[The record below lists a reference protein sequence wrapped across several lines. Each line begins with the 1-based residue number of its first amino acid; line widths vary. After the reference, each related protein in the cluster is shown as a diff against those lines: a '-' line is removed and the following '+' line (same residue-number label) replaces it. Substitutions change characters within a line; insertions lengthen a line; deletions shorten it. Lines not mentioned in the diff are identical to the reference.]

1 MPLPVINYAAL
12 PASGDQFQ
20 SGLAESIQNGFKMRY
35 MPDMMKEQLRQ
46 AQLANALAQ
55 VQAQYAPQMTQAELE
70 YKQQMPANLQAQ
82 TGLTQEQAKY
92 FGPTAMSEMGLRG
105 AQTKLANQQ
114 ANMPFGGHFVPG
126 IGGEI
131 QGLEAVKIMYGED
144 SPQYQM
150 AKKQF
155 DLNNQS
161 TQSRIDYQNVLAQTL
176 PTRALTAPGKSIVE
190 QSNVGAGLMPTGNQW
205 GGQGQMQGQQQPM
218 QGQQSPMQQG
228 MPGQMQQP
236 QPTQMPGAGSMGN
249 AISQAIGQN
258 QQVPQAPASP
268 QELADQY
275 ALYRQKNVSDVDT
288 RKRNLFATNI
298 EKTLNNINI
307 EDLTQYAG
315 LKGGIEMKKQQGLAS
330 VGKQSPAYDKFQ
342 NSLTAADFLASQV
355 RQFYGE
361 SIQPEMRQKLESL
374 TNPGTWTNNPELAKQ
389 LFKQTKNI
397 LGQEMQTYR
406 DALRSPSAYQGAGAS
421 QSSTPSSAN
430 IQQMAHEAI
439 AKGADPQQ
447 VQMRIQQM
455 LSGGGQ

>member
-12 PASGDQFQ
+12 PTSGDYFQ
-20 SGLAESIQNGFKMRY
+20 SGLGQSIQSGLQMRY
-35 MPDMMKEQLRQ
+35 MPEMMKEQLRQ
-46 AQLANALAQ
+46 QQLANALAQ

-70 YKQQMPANLQAQ
+70 YKQAMPANLQAQ

-92 FGPTAMSEMGLRG
+92 FGPTAMSNIGLQG

-114 ANMPFGGHFVPG
+114 ANLPFGGHYAPG
-126 IGGEI
+126 IAGEI
-131 QGLEAVKIMYGED
+131 QGLEAIKMMYGEN
-144 SPQYQM
+144 SPQYEA

-161 TQSRIDYQNVLAQTL
+161 TQSRIDYQNILAQTL

-205 GGQGQMQGQQQPM
+205 GGQPGQQQPM
-218 QGQQSPMQQG
+218 QGQQSPMQQQG
-228 MPGQMQQP
+228 MPGQMPQP
-236 QPTQMPGAGSMGN
+236 QIPGAGSMGN
-249 AISQAIGQN
+249 AISQAINRG
-258 QQVPQAPASP
+258 QQVPQAPGSP

-298 EKTLNNINI
+298 EKTLNNINVD
-307 EDLTQYAG
+307 DLTQYAG

-330 VGKQSPAYDKFQ
+330 VGKQSAAYDKFQ

-374 TNPGTWTNNPELAKQ
+374 TNPSTWTNNPKLATQ
-389 LFKQTKNI
+389 LFNQTKNI

-406 DALRSPSAYQGAGAS
+406 DALKSPRTYQGGSAS
-421 QSSTPSSAN
+421 QPAPSTRGVRKYNPVT
-430 IQQMAHEAI
+430 
-439 AKGADPQQ
+439 G
-447 VQMRIQQM
+447 RIE
-455 LSGGGQ
+455 